1 MTPTT
6 RQALGLPALPAD
18 QAARIEA
25 QARDLASGRYMRWPE
40 ATALLPDL
48 PDLTLLP
55 AGLQRTPLIEAVEL
69 DPDSGWAQWDL
80 AVRLGDRA

>member
-1 MTPTT
+1 MTPAT

-18 QAARIEA
+18 QAARIDA

-40 ATALLPDL
+40 ATAHL

-55 AGLQRTPLIEAVEL
+55 AGLPRTPLPEAIEL

-80 AVRLGDRA
+80 AVRLADRA

>member
-1 MTPTT
+1 MNQTT
-6 RQALGLPALPAD
+6 RQALGLPPLPAD

-40 ATALLPDL
+40 ATAHL

-55 AGLQRTPLIEAVEL
+55 DADASSRRWL
-69 DPDSGWAQWDL
+69 
-80 AVRLGDRA
+80 LGGAA